1 MKKLHISGKRKA
13 LGVLL
18 ASLIIGVSSTAALA
32 EEAGDLSVFDE
43 NDAELSILEESSL
56 MRKQLAHMLQ
66 GKKKFK
72 EANYEDA
79 VQSVD
84 KTEPKTKKSAVY
96 PAIETDKS
104 QTIPISSI
112 SNNEQESEP
121 ALDSFSRSLQKPL
134 RSAGIQRSSTVETAD
149 NDNSSEVS
157 LGRRF
162 LERYYAS
169 IGRSYSD
176 TSRQMD
182 HFFKAQENA
191 SRTDENHSKGKS
203 LGSKFLKR
211 YEEATKPQEPV
222 IIGDSALSDYPQR
235 SLDCQYLDYES
246 GGSNII
252 FVKPGFKTDILLPA
266 GDKLQRITCGDR
278 QRFDIKTYYDKS
290 DLRWHVYVQPYQHDV
305 TTNII
310 ISTDRH
316 TFQAKLETTELL
328 KPFVRWDVP
337 DDVYAGY
344 KDRNVVMDVENV
356 KDLNFDY
363 DHNGKLSAAWAPL
376 NVFDDKHW
384 NTYLSF
390 EKNILQRI
398 NPVILGKSEDGS
410 MVIVPYEKRGDIIVM
425 NKVYKE
431 FDVRVGDHITNYVRT
446 AR

>member
-13 LGVLL
+13 LGALL

-43 NDAELSILEESSL
+43 NDVELSILEESSL

-66 GKKKFK
+66 GKKNFK

-84 KTEPKTKKSAVY
+84 NTEPKTQKSAVY
-96 PAIETDKS
+96 PAIEIDKS
-104 QTIPISSI
+104 QTTPISSI

-134 RSAGIQRSSTVETAD
+134 RSAGTQRSSTVETAD

-191 SRTDENHSKGKS
+191 SRIDENHSNGKS

-211 YEEATKPQEPV
+211 YEDATKPQEPV

-316 TFQAKLETTELL
+316 TFQSNLETT
-328 KPFVRWDVP
+328 
-337 DDVYAGY
+337 
-344 KDRNVVMDVENV
+344 
-356 KDLNFDY
+356 
-363 DHNGKLSAAWAPL
+363 
-376 NVFDDKHW
+376 
-384 NTYLSF
+384 
-390 EKNILQRI
+390 
-398 NPVILGKSEDGS
+398 
-410 MVIVPYEKRGDIIVM
+410 
-425 NKVYKE
+425 
-431 FDVRVGDHITNYVRT
+431 
-446 AR
+446 

>member
-1 MKKLHISGKRKA
+1 MKKLHISGKRKT
-13 LGVLL
+13 LGALL
-18 ASLIIGVSSTAALA
+18 ASLIIGVSSTVALA
-32 EEAGDLSVFDE
+32 EEAGDLSVFDD
-43 NDAELSILEESSL
+43 DAELSILEESSL

-66 GKKKFK
+66 GKKNFK
-72 EANYEDA
+72 EADYEDA
-79 VQSVD
+79 IQSVD
-84 KTEPKTKKSAVY
+84 KTEPQTKKSAVY
-96 PAIETDKS
+96 PAIEIDKS

-191 SRTDENHSKGKS
+191 SRIDENNSKGKS

-305 TTNII
+305 TTNVI

-398 NPVILGKSEDGS
+398 NPVILGKSEDGT

>member
-13 LGVLL
+13 LGALL
-18 ASLIIGVSSTAALA
+18 ASLIIGVSSTVALA
-32 EEAGDLSVFDE
+32 EEAGDLSVFDD
-43 NDAELSILEESSL
+43 DAELSILEESSL
-56 MRKQLAHMLQ
+56 MRKQLAHMLH
-66 GKKKFK
+66 GKKNFK
-72 EANYEDA
+72 EADYEDA

-84 KTEPKTKKSAVY
+84 KTKPKTKKPAVY

-112 SNNEQESEP
+112 SNNDLENEP
-121 ALDSFSRSLQKPL
+121 ALDSFSRSLQKPV

-191 SRTDENHSKGKS
+191 ARIDENHSKGKS

-305 TTNII
+305 TTNVI

-337 DDVYAGY
+337 DDIYAGY

-398 NPVILGKSEDGS
+398 NPVILGKSEDGT

-425 NKVYKE
+425 NKVYSE

>member
-13 LGVLL
+13 LGALL

-66 GKKKFK
+66 GKKNFK
-72 EANYEDA
+72 EADYEDA
-79 VQSVD
+79 IQSAD

-191 SRTDENHSKGKS
+191 SRIDENHSKGKS
-203 LGSKFLKR
+203 LGRKFLKR

-222 IIGDSALSDYPQR
+222 IIADSALSDYPQR

-246 GGSNII
+246 GASNII

-278 QRFDIKTYYDKS
+278 QRFDIKTYYDKA

-305 TTNII
+305 TTNVI